1 MRWCSRLVAG
11 KMGGMVLN
19 EPQVWAVIGVFAA
32 AMFGTLG
39 LIVPLI
45 NRGTRDAINGLR
57 GEMIGQ
63 IEGLRAEVRGEIG
76 GINAQFAGLRHEM
89 DSLRGE
95 MGSLRGEMG
104 SLRGEMETLRGEVSG
119 LRAEM
124 NSRFEA
130 VGVQLTHL
138 DRDVSFLMKREFG
151 ATD

>member
-1 MRWCSRLVAG
+1 M
-11 KMGGMVLN
+11 N
-19 EPQVWAVIGVFAA
+19 ELQVWAVIGVFAA

-39 LIVPLI
+39 VVVPLI
-45 NRGTRDAINGLR
+45 NRTIRDAVDGLR
-57 GEMIGQ
+57 GEMGS
-63 IEGLRAEVRGEIG
+63 LRGE
-76 GINAQFAGLRHEM
+76 M
-89 DSLRGE
+89 DGLRGE

-151 ATD
+151 TTE